1 MPIEMPKGLPFS
13 VDTFS
18 PSSKRKRHHFLTHAH
33 KDHTSGISSHFSYPI
48 YSTHLTKSLVLLH
61 YPQLDDS
68 LFVGIEVG
76 ESIVINDPD
85 EEFQV
90 TAFDSNHCPGAV
102 MFLFEGS
109 FGNILHTGDCRL
121 MPECL
126 QNLPEKYIGRK
137 GKEPQCCFDYV
148 FLDCT
153 FGRFSRNLPSKHSS
167 IRQVVLVCLV
177 IFVLIV
183 LSL

>member
-1 MPIEMPKGLPFS
+1 MFNI
-13 VDTFS
+13 
-18 PSSKRKRHHFLTHAH
+18 
-33 KDHTSGISSHFSYPI
+33 
-48 YSTHLTKSLVLLH
+48 
-61 YPQLDDS
+61 
-68 LFVGIEVG
+68 
-76 ESIVINDPD
+76 
-85 EEFQV
+85 
-90 TAFDSNHCPGAV
+90 GAV

-121 MPECL
+121 TPECL
-126 QNLPEKYIGRK
+126 QNLPEKYIGRE
-137 GKEPQCCFDYV
+137 GKEPQCCFDSV

-153 FGRFSRNLPSKHSS
+153 FRRFSRNLPSKHSA

>member
-1 MPIEMPKGLPFS
+1 
-13 VDTFS
+13 
-18 PSSKRKRHHFLTHAH
+18 
-33 KDHTSGISSHFSYPI
+33 
-48 YSTHLTKSLVLLH
+48 
-61 YPQLDDS
+61 
-68 LFVGIEVG
+68 
-76 ESIVINDPD
+76 
-85 EEFQV
+85 
-90 TAFDSNHCPGAV
+90 

-121 MPECL
+121 TPECL

-137 GKEPQCCFDYV
+137 GKETQCRIDYV

-153 FGRFSRNLPSKHSS
+153 FGRFSRNLPSKHSA
-167 IRQVVLVCLV
+167 IRQVVLVFLV